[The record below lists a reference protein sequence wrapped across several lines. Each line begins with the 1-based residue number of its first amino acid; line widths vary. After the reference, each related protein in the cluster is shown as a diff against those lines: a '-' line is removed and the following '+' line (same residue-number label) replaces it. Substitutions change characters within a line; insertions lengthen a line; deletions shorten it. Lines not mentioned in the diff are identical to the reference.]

1 MMNRKQFFSIQTR
14 KVGSV
19 TIFDMSGHLS
29 IGAPVD
35 ELLASVGK
43 SVDKNEVRIVLN
55 MANVGYIDSAG
66 IESLIQIYKA
76 ARERDGEIKLLNL
89 TRRVNQVMHL
99 MQLTSVFDI
108 EIDEEV
114 ALASFNEGR
123 RSAGSTA

>member
-1 MMNRKQFFSIQTR
+1 MKRKKSFSIQTR
-14 KVGSV
+14 NVGSV
-19 TIFDMSGHLS
+19 TIFDISGHLS
-29 IGAPVD
+29 IGKPVD

-76 ARERDGEIKLLNL
+76 ARERDGEIKLLNV
-89 TRRVNQVMHL
+89 TRRVNQVML
-99 MQLTSVFDI
+99 FMQLTSVFDI

-114 ALASFNEGR
+114 ALASFNEGS